1 MRLIEIAKM
10 LQDNADLTLLDLVK
24 ISNTNKRVL
33 SQRLN
38 TMKNKSRLKY
48 DTVQTDNGYN
58 YVNFEILD
66 KKVLQQL
73 VTKEEQARV
82 KRIKTDLEKWQVKQY
97 IDDIYTLNEI
107 INNPLTKMTD
117 KVKALQE
124 KGKRMKYTES
134 QYAWEYIQD
143 REVLK

>member
-24 ISNTNKRVL
+24 ISNTNKRAL

-38 TMKNKSRLKY
+38 TMKNKNRLKY

-58 YVNFEILD
+58 YINFEILD

-82 KRIKTDLEKWQVKQY
+82 KKIKTDLEKWQVKQY